1 MERHTFALKIKKG
14 QLANYRQTLGE
25 VWTDVKKL
33 LDKYQAT
40 NFSIWAADLFVF
52 GYCETDTPV
61 ALTEEL
67 QAEIAALDSRFAG
80 TYDWISE
87 PGKPMRLMY
96 HQYGQVQQNKALVH
110 HRVFMTHL
118 IDGNTTEYKARH
130 DAILLP
136 PEEECKPLSMN
147 NFTIWNAG
155 DYIFGYAEIDST
167 KDSEET
173 EEAHAAT
180 VKWETSMLEIMEWIT
195 NDVDWLTGIYH
206 GNCKRI
212 AHYK

>member
-14 QLANYRQTLGE
+14 QLANYRKTLGI
-25 VWTDVKKL
+25 VWEDIKLL
-33 LDKYQAT
+33 LDKYEAN

-52 GYCETDTPV
+52 GYCETEKPV
-61 ALTEEL
+61 TLTKEL
-67 QAEIAALDSRFAG
+67 SAEIAALDERFCG
-80 TYDWISE
+80 IYDWISE
-87 PGKPMRLMY
+87 PGKPMQLMY
-96 HQYGQVQQNKALVH
+96 HQYGEVQKNKELVH

-118 IDGNTTEYKARH
+118 LSGDTVEYKARH

-136 PEEECKPLSMN
+136 PEEEYLHKETN

-155 DYIFGYAEIDST
+155 DYIFGYAELDST
-167 KDSEET
+167 LGCEET
-173 EEAHAAT
+173 PEEKAAT
-180 VKWETSMLEIMEWIT
+180 EKWETSMLEIMEWIT

-212 AHYK
+212 AHYR